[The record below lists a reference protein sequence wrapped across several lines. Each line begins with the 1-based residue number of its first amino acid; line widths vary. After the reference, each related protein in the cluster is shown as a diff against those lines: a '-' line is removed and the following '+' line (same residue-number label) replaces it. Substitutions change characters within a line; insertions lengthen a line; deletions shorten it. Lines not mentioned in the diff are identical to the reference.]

1 MWENASIFVTFP
13 LRGGTDRPLMLG
25 IVWMRMITC
34 QGSGLVRMVSPI
46 GDLGCELTA
55 ELGHPRA
62 LVDELRRLD
71 TDGRESPG
79 QLRGNSGKCL
89 VQVGPLLLTRQ
100 RAPAAPH
107 AP

>member
-1 MWENASIFVTFP
+1 MWANASIFVTFP
-13 LRGGTDRPLMLG
+13 VRGGTDRPLMLG

-55 ELGHPRA
+55 ELRHPRA
-62 LVDELRRLD
+62 LVDELRPLD

-79 QLRGNSGKCL
+79 HLRRTSGTRL
-89 VQVGPLLLTRQ
+89 VPVRPFVPTPQ
-100 RAPAAPH
+100 RP
-107 AP
+107 